1 MRVQSGGRDRAPAV
15 WKEPLQQGVWLVGVR
30 GRLDHTSV
38 PALESTLEQLMVAG
52 NTLLV
57 VDFSQA
63 SYINSGGLRLLVS
76 VWRRVGRE
84 GGGLQLCGLNSR
96 LQEIF
101 EMVGFDQLFEMRPAL
116 TDALDSLTASSD
128 G

>member
-1 MRVQSGGRDRAPAV
+1 MTVQSGGRDRAPAV
-15 WKEPLQQGVWLVGVR
+15 WKESLPQGVWLVGVR

-52 NTLLV
+52 NTRLV

-101 EMVGFDQLFEMRPAL
+101 EMVGFDQLFEIRPAL
-116 TDALDSLTASSD
+116 ADALDTLTASSD
-128 G
+128 V